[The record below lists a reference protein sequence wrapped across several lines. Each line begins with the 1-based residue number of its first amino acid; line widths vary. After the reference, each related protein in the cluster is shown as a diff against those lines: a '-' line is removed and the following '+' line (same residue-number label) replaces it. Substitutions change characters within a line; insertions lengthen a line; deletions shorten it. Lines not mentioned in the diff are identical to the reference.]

1 MTSIKNTGQSTAPT
15 SIDTGD
21 SEHPQTATT
30 SADVAA
36 LWVTYVN
43 IILYALCFQFQR
55 PVEPFLI
62 QSLLSEQQQSSNNDT
77 AVDINQTYGN
87 LQSFFSAIQTIGSP
101 LVGILLDR
109 IGIRKASAVVF
120 FASALSYAI
129 LASATDL
136 NWLFWSKVPTAFQ
149 HAFLV
154 AQATAATATAGNA
167 AARAAALGRMTTA
180 YTIGATLGPALG
192 GYLAG
197 QGDFYIGA
205 KMAVVGSLLS
215 VVLSI
220 LYLPDGNDRNSGGS
234 SSSSS
239 RSNHIDAETDPLQLP
254 VAGAS
259 SPSKTMVPKR
269 KRSFVEELR
278 HSGEIAL
285 RSSLWP
291 LLMVKVLGGLSAS
304 MHASTIPLVSVQM
317 LEFDPS
323 QLGLSTSIVMFSVA
337 AFGAAGM
344 APLTQWLGPPGLA
357 HTGLLARAGLGL
369 VMAALVASSS
379 SYASNQST
387 VFLQVVAVSVFHALA
402 SHALATGLTT
412 QTTGA
417 VQSDEQGAL
426 LGLEHSLFAL
436 ARIPGPSLGTALLRW
451 GGGKS
456 LWPVEFACGGLDV
469 LLVLSVFMTA
479 SQTTQKRKSY

>member
-1 MTSIKNTGQSTAPT
+1 M
-15 SIDTGD
+15 
-21 SEHPQTATT
+21 
-30 SADVAA
+30 
-36 LWVTYVN
+36 L
-43 IILYALCFQFQR
+43 

-62 QSLLSEQQQSSNNDT
+62 QSLLSEQQQSSNSDT

-87 LQSFFSAIQTIGSP
+87 LQSFFSVIQTIGSP

-120 FASALSYAI
+120 FASAVSYAI

-136 NWLFWSKVPTAFQ
+136 NWLFWSKVPTALQ

-205 KMAVVGSLLS
+205 KMAVVGSLVS
-215 VVLSI
+215 VVLSL
-220 LYLPDGNDRNSGGS
+220 LYLPDGKDRNSGGS
-234 SSSSS
+234 SSSSC
-239 RSNHIDAETDPLQLP
+239 NHIEPETDRLQP
-254 VAGAS
+254 AVAGAS
-259 SPSKTMVPKR
+259 SPSKTMIPKR

-291 LLMVKVLGGLSAS
+291 LLMVKVLGGLAAS
-304 MHASTIPLVSVQM
+304 MHASTMPLVSVQL

-337 AFGAAGM
+337 AFGAVGM

-357 HTGLLARAGLGL
+357 HTGLLARSALGL
-369 VMAALVASSS
+369 VMATLVASS

-426 LGLEHSLFAL
+426 LGLEHGLFAL

-456 LWPVEFACGGLDV
+456 LWAVESACGGLDV
-469 LLVLSVFMTA
+469 LLVLSLFMTA